1 MKRLTLVRH
10 AKSSWKD
17 RSLSDFD
24 RPLNKRGKHDA
35 PMMGERLAKL
45 NIIPDQIVSS
55 PAKRALKTA
64 QVIAAT
70 IGYPKKKIQENHA
83 IYEADRHS
91 LLRIVQEFED
101 AFRHVMLFGHNPA
114 FTYLANDFIRE
125 HIENMPTC
133 GIVCIDF
140 DVSSWA
146 DIRPGTGRLVF
157 FDYPKNPNPT
167 IVKS

>member
-17 RSLSDFD
+17 RDLSDFD

-45 NIIPDQIVSS
+45 KFMPDQIVTS
-55 PAKRALKTA
+55 PAKRAIKTA
-64 QVIAAT
+64 QIIARA
-70 IGYPKKKIQENHA
+70 IGYPQKKILEQRGV
-83 IYEADRHS
+83 YDADRTV
-91 LLRIVQEFED
+91 LLQIIQGFDD

-114 FTYLANDFIRE
+114 FTYFANDFI
-125 HIENMPTC
+125 HDYIENIPTC

-140 DVSSWA
+140 DVRSWA
-146 DIRPGTGRLVF
+146 DIGPGKGHLVF

-167 IVKS
+167 VVKS